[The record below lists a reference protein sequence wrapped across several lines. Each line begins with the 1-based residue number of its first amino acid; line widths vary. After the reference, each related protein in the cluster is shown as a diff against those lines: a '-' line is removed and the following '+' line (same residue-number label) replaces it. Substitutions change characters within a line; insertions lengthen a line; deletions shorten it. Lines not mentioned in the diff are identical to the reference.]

1 MNDYT
6 PITAGG
12 YHFEFSKKIQL
23 KDYYTNFPDGE
34 YKVAI
39 LFYRGGG
46 VFADSGLVQE
56 NTLTYFSMDDICP
69 TCPTVYEGHDND
81 NDGVFELND
90 NCPNTYNPGQLDD
103 DNDGVGNVCD
113 NCPSSSNS
121 NQADNDNDGVGDVCD
136 TDDDNDGVLD
146 SSDNC
151 PKEAGPSS
159 NNGCPLPVGEPDLT
173 IDSDQTIIFSDC
185 FDCSPALGSLGSKR
199 HEINNRSGILNLS
212 QIYIENIGN
221 NDSSTT
227 NIQFYVSSNTSL
239 DTSDFEYTGSNTNIN
254 SIDSGDYFIISKS
267 VFATDFGVSGY
278 FSGNWYILMVVD
290 DSETNTESNE
300 DNNVTAIPVTFIDP
314 FGKSALIKTQK
325 VSLTA
330 KVEAEVFIDSYSID
344 IYNFQG
350 QRVLSKEVT
359 SKEEESKLI
368 QSLTSGLYII
378 KSKDRTYKVS
388 IK

>member
-1 MNDYT
+1 MKKSLIILSLFFTSILSYSQIIQNVNIDLADESEQELGEPYKLNISFDTYHEGVIQYGLYWQFFITTANNNSFFLNWYSENGYNGGILEMNDYT

-151 PKEAGPSS
+151 PKEV
-159 NNGCPLPVGEPDLT
+159 LVIVL
-173 IDSDQTIIFSDC
+173 I
-185 FDCSPALGSLGSKR
+185 
-199 HEINNRSGILNLS
+199 
-212 QIYIENIGN
+212 
-221 NDSSTT
+221 
-227 NIQFYVSSNTSL
+227 
-239 DTSDFEYTGSNTNIN
+239 
-254 SIDSGDYFIISKS
+254 
-267 VFATDFGVSGY
+267 
-278 FSGNWYILMVVD
+278 VV
-290 DSETNTESNE
+290 
-300 DNNVTAIPVTFIDP
+300 
-314 FGKSALIKTQK
+314 QH
-325 VSLTA
+325 
-330 KVEAEVFIDSYSID
+330 
-344 IYNFQG
+344 
-350 QRVLSKEVT
+350 
-359 SKEEESKLI
+359 
-368 QSLTSGLYII
+368 
-378 KSKDRTYKVS
+378 
-388 IK
+388 